1 MNAALMNLSSFVKQ
15 KTEGSAA
22 YLATPRWRVPKPPL
36 FGTVCLKGGKVF
48 SAIKSIFGIRLATCC
63 RGGQECFKAQ

>member
-22 YLATPRWRVPKPPL
+22 YLATPRWRVPKPPHS
-36 FGTVCLKGGKVF
+36 GAPRQKGG
-48 SAIKSIFGIRLATCC
+48 
-63 RGGQECFKAQ
+63 